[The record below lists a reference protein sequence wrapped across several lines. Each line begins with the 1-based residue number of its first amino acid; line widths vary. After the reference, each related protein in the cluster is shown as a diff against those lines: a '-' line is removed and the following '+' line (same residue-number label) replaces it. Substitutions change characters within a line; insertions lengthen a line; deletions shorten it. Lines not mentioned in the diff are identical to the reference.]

1 MSVTDEIVQRRTAGR
16 TTCATQDAHATGRA
30 MADLVVQVH
39 DFRGL
44 GDGWSMISG
53 ADALAIVTTLL
64 HRDLASNTELMSLA
78 QASDLATRF
87 FDLVPEPHTYF
98 TNGDWTTSS
107 DPTLDAT
114 SASTHP
120 LATLEGWDPISDA
133 TYDSGVVCV
142 GEGSAAVLWVE
153 EAD

>member
-1 MSVTDEIVQRRTAGR
+1 MNVVDEIVQQRTAGR
-16 TTCATQDAHATGRA
+16 TICAIQNDNVVGKGREI
-30 MADLVVQVH
+30 ADRVVQAH
-39 DFRGL
+39 DLRGL

-53 ADALAIVTTLL
+53 ADAHAIVTTLL

-78 QASDLATRF
+78 KASDLATRF

-107 DPTLDAT
+107 DARSDP
-114 SASTHP
+114 THP

-153 EAD
+153 EED